1 MNEKMSLNEIK
12 WNEDVLEARKLKKEK
27 ERWKEEDEW
36 KRIIRIFNICEKLKK
51 PHDLNLTCPRC
62 DREGLRI
69 EKFKKWMGIKYEDLF
84 EFTCGVCG
92 YNHRVIDIHYP
103 DMYCEPL
110 H

>member
-36 KRIIRIFNICEKLKK
+36 KRIICIFNICEKLKK

-62 DREGLRI
+62 DREALKMFSATSNVFIPPYFMTMKSDIYDYDDWRKLKKNPNI
-69 EKFKKWMGIKYEDLF
+69 E
-84 EFTCGVCG
+84 
-92 YNHRVIDIHYP
+92 RAR
-103 DMYCEPL
+103 
-110 H
+110 